1 MLWTYRWAERA
12 EHPPSLP
19 QPLSSHGPVFQSNGT
34 GPLAVRFRGNFSVI
48 QKNLSAYSVP
58 SVVLGFGNT
67 DLIRP
72 HSEGYRSF
80 LWGIPCLMI
89 TYWVPVLNM
98 GTLKVLKE
106 RQYSRNQIDN
116 VTTPKSGPF
125 AIFSHPSP
133 NINMFLREIFQVV
146 FDTCLILAF
155 FFFSFGYLFP

>member
-1 MLWTYRWAERA
+1 
-12 EHPPSLP
+12 
-19 QPLSSHGPVFQSNGT
+19 
-34 GPLAVRFRGNFSVI
+34 
-48 QKNLSAYSVP
+48 
-58 SVVLGFGNT
+58 
-67 DLIRP
+67 
-72 HSEGYRSF
+72 
-80 LWGIPCLMI
+80 MI

-155 FFFSFGYLFP
+155 FFFFFWVPVSLVNREFIFCTRSTVIPTSKVKGLNDLIQEI